1 MGVSEKVMEALRAGI
16 LLNERVATLIEKV
29 DRLDDDMR
37 KMNDRLIRLE
47 TIVEI
52 AKTQRIVVSDESKK
66 PR

>member
-47 TIVEI
+47 TMVEI
-52 AKTQRIVVSDESKK
+52 AKTQRIVVSEEPKIS
-66 PR
+66 

>member
-52 AKTQRIVVSDESKK
+52 AKTQRIAVSEEPKIS
-66 PR
+66 